1 MSENQVV
8 TPNNDDLREVLFGG
22 LPWYEALRESDP
34 STWGAWR
41 TAKATEPA
49 YWIPLLN
56 AGFAFAVEHDL
67 VDCYRI
73 KFGGISLG
81 DLRVDK
87 AERERRTS
95 TFPIWE
101 IANEL
106 IVARYLEKVLE
117 WKFLKH
123 EPEGRGSRRG
133 DWEFVTPSRRH
144 VFVEVKS
151 LQEAEARETGVY
163 SRPDYGPRLRS
174 VLKGAYAQL
183 PDDGRATLIVL
194 VGKELMRIPFGIMH
208 GDLFQALYGRIQVRF
223 RVMPYDPESVRVGP
237 SFRDM
242 FVHGTKHRRLGCVA
256 GLAVGGIDVPVVRV
270 YAIHNPYAYPAV
282 KLVPDDLRNA
292 DQFVLDD
299 DGHGQ
304 TVEATGR
311 SDAWSRMAPASSP
324 A

>member
-1 MSENQVV
+1 V
-8 TPNNDDLREVLFGG
+8 TPSDDLREVLFGG
-22 LPWYEALRESDP
+22 LVWYEALSEAET

-41 TAKATEPA
+41 TAKGTEA
-49 YWIPLLN
+49 ACWIPLLN
-56 AGFAFAVEHDL
+56 AGFAFAAEHDL
-67 VDCYRI
+67 VDRYRI
-73 KFGGISLG
+73 KFAGISLG
-81 DLRVDK
+81 DLRLDK
-87 AERERRTS
+87 AERERRVS

-117 WKFLKH
+117 WTFREH

-133 DWEFVTPSRRH
+133 DWEFVTRSGRH

-151 LQEAEARETGVY
+151 LQEAEPRDTGVY

-183 PDDGRATLIVL
+183 PDDGRATLVVL

-223 RVMPYDPESVRVGP
+223 RVMPYDPTSVRMGP

-256 GLAVGGIDVPVVRV
+256 GLAAVGIDVPAVRA

-282 KLVPDDLRNA
+282 KLLPEDLRNA
-292 DQFVLDD
+292 DQFVIDD
-299 DGHGQ
+299 DGYGQ
-304 TVEATGR
+304 TVDGIDR
-311 SDAWSRMAPASSP
+311 NDVWPRMARASSF